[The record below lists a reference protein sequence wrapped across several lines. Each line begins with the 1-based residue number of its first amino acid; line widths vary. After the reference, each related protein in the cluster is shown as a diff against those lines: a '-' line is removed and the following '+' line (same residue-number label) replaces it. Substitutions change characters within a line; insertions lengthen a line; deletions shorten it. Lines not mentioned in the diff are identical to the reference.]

1 MYTKD
6 EAVKLAEIMDELN
19 VSVIDS
25 SEFDSSIDSA
35 IVKKVLAETKS
46 LSGENQY
53 FFNYNYEQTKD
64 PDQALS
70 LLIDDFVDGR
80 DFSKEEIN
88 SIKDLIFK
96 KSEKEMPLLIN
107 KNGKGKIFKTIAQ
120 WRLSIRK

>member
-6 EAVKLAEIMDELN
+6 EAAKLAEIMDELN